1 MTDYPAIERK
11 AEIARLAT
19 VGKRGHQK
27 ALKKMRT
34 ASLVREL
41 RRFGPVR
48 RPVSRPSISEA
59 SAR

>member
-11 AEIARLAT
+11 AKIARLAT

-27 ALKKMRT
+27 ALKKLRT
-34 ASLVREL
+34 ASLMREL
-41 RRFGPVR
+41 KKFGR
-48 RPVSRPSISEA
+48 RPASRPSISEA